1 MDASSLGTGPTTKGR
16 GREDFESRD
25 ALFQCKKMRSRAC
38 RTPPHASTSGNLCEL
53 LLCRHPHPALT
64 IRFNSGISPSPL
76 AFESATVTPHWAQL
90 SRSYGGHGFCS
101 LEESMLLG
109 ALCTHNS
116 LTTYALYTGPNLRS
130 LAFSMLRLLN
140 LLSQPPHTWS
150 AARGL
155 DYSLLSGVSVGY
167 AFFRPEVYAI
177 PFDYPINRSGS
188 N

>member
-38 RTPPHASTSGNLCEL
+38 RNRTPPHAST
-53 LLCRHPHPALT
+53 HPHPALT

-76 AFESATVTPHWAQL
+76 LQAFGSATVTPHWAQL
-90 SRSYGGHGFCS
+90 SRSYGGHGFRS

-116 LTTYALYTGPNLRS
+116 LTTYALY
-130 LAFSMLRLLN
+130 A
-140 LLSQPPHTWS
+140 
-150 AARGL
+150 GL